1 MELYLSRFASD
12 DKKTVGRLFVD
23 GRFECFTLE
32 DPVRALGPEGQGKI
46 PGRTAIP
53 AGRYEVV
60 AQDSPRYGKG
70 TLTLKDVPHFSYIRI
85 HAGNTHKDTDGCLL
99 VGETWKESNPDF
111 IGHSRDALR
120 HLKAVVTFPC
130 WITIADAK

>member
-1 MELYLSRFASD
+1 MELYLSRFVAD
-12 DKKTVGRLFVD
+12 QHKTVGRLFVD
-23 GRFECFTLE
+23 GRFECFTME
-32 DPVRALGPEGQGKI
+32 DPIRNLGPMGEGKI
-46 PGRTAIP
+46 PGKTAIP

-60 AQDSPRYGKG
+60 EQDSPRFGPG

-85 HAGNTHKDTDGCLL
+85 HAGNTPKDTDGCVL
-99 VGETWKESNPDF
+99 VGETYNDSNPNF

-130 WITIADAK
+130 WLTIADPK